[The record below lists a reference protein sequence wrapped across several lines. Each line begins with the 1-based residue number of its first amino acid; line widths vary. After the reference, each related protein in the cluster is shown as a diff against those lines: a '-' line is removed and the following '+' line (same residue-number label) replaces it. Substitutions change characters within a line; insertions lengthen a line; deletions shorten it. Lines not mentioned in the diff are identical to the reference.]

1 MKDFSTNRVNA
12 NRWHFCLTVTAIFL
26 VTPFSQ
32 AFAQADDFTKY
43 GISVGIFITDRDS
56 KTRFDAQANPASG
69 TIVDLETEL
78 GLDSSDSVFRL
89 DGYFRFNQKH
99 RLDFSWFDLSRTAS
113 TPIQRDIDWND
124 TMFAINTVIDSDF
137 DLSIYKAAYTWS
149 FLQRDKGYLG
159 LTAGLYVADIQT
171 TLSAPSI
178 AASEVGS
185 VTAPLPVFGLRGE
198 YYFSDKW
205 TFRASGEIF
214 VFEYED
220 FDGSLY
226 DIYAG
231 LDYQL
236 FDRMAVGFGINSVRM
251 DIGVT
256 KVNATGNIDWRY
268 DGGLLFLKFDF

>member
-1 MKDFSTNRVNA
+1 MKDISTNRSNA
-12 NRWHFCLTVTAIFL
+12 NRWRFCLAVTAIFL
-26 VTPFSQ
+26 VIPFSQ
-32 AFAQADDFTKY
+32 AFAQADDYTKY

-69 TIVDLETEL
+69 TTVDLESEL
-78 GLDSSDSVFRL
+78 GLDTSDTVFRL
-89 DGYFRFNQKH
+89 DGYYRFNQKH
-99 RLDFSWFDLSRTAS
+99 RLDFSWFDLSRTGS
-113 TPIQRDIDWND
+113 TPIQRVIDWNE
-124 TMFAINTVIDSDF
+124 TMFPISTVVNSDF
-137 DLSIYKAAYTWS
+137 DLSIYKVAYTWS

-178 AASEVGS
+178 ATREVGS
-185 VTAPLPVFGLRGE
+185 ITAPLPVFGLRGE

-205 TFRASGEIF
+205 SFRASTEIF
-214 VFEYED
+214 VFEYDD

-256 KVNATGNIDWRY
+256 KVNATGNLDWRY
-268 DGGLLFLKFDF
+268 DGGLLFIKFDF